1 MFNKVECICLN
12 EFGSAPPIISLILTS
27 DPGQVFKMV
36 NCEVIVCICGN
47 ENIKEQRSLICVRP
61 EPLPRAIGK
70 QVLAEVLL
78 EPL

>member
-12 EFGSAPPIISLILTS
+12 ESAPPIISLILTS

-47 ENIKEQRSLICVRP
+47 ENIKFMPSRMLKFIAYTGMQCQGSTTY
-61 EPLPRAIGK
+61 
-70 QVLAEVLL
+70 LL
-78 EPL
+78 TLDISQ